1 VITESIKE
9 MMKMKLPLHRSNLGR
24 LSALALVGL
33 IVLTACGGGAS
44 RPPEITITAPEAGAA
59 LSVGQSVAIVGTAT
73 GDAISRVDVIID
85 GQTYATLN
93 APDKSKGVPSFPINV
108 PWTPLSAG
116 THAIQ
121 MKAYGPP
128 DDKLLTQSEPL
139 VLNAQA
145 ASVPATPTAEAQ
157 ATTAAVPTAAPAATT
172 AAGNAQAVPTVA
184 PPAGNNAQPAATT
197 APAAGNASNSA
208 PSVTVTND
216 FVNVR
221 TGPDTAYDRVGE
233 LQQNQTAPVK
243 GKSADGKW
251 WQISFPAGQ
260 GGVGWVISDYVQAN
274 AAANNVPVASAP
286 PKPVVA
292 QQPAQPVQP
301 VQPAQPAGQPVLVPL
316 VTIAPPQVQQ
326 PAVQPVAQGPLAGAG
341 NVLRVEANPV
351 AAGGTAF
358 ATWNIPS
365 FREGCFDRGDGGGCK
380 GPIAQSM
387 RVDVPGVS
395 GQRTIVLK
403 WTDTNGGQQ
412 QDTLTLSSGAGV
424 APAPAAGGG
433 GGGLVGG
440 GGVLRVEGNP
450 VPSGTTAYAFWN
462 IPNFKEG
469 CFDRGDGAGCK
480 GPIAQAMR
488 VDVPGVTGART
499 LTLRWTDT
507 NGGQQQDSLSLN
519 GGAVAVAPAPVN
531 NPECNPNNPDWQAK
545 AGNPGEWTFCKRKD
559 PEYIGDSPGNVG
571 NVDRNDKTYTM
582 GWDVYGAKGVW
593 LVFEPNGTR
602 GPAGTTQLSIPST
615 GTGPVSFRP
624 NQLENGC
631 YKITLRIDTNAGNR
645 ADFGE
650 KFLCVG
656 VAGGGG
662 GGGSQPNPQPQ
673 PNPPPQQ
680 PGGLIP

>member
-1 VITESIKE
+1 
-9 MMKMKLPLHRSNLGR
+9 MKLSHHRSNLGR

-33 IVLTACGGGAS
+33 FVLTACAGGAAK
-44 RPPEITITAPEAGAA
+44 PPEIKITAPESGAA

-145 ASVPATPTAEAQ
+145 AAVPATPTAEAQ
-157 ATTAAVPTAAPAATT
+157 PTTASVPTQAPPQPTAAAGGAAATT
-172 AAGNAQAVPTVA
+172 APTT
-184 PPAGNNAQPAATT
+184 GNAQPAATA
-197 APAAGNASNSA
+197 APVAGNANNSA

-221 TGPDTAYDRVGE
+221 TGPDTAYDKVGE
-233 LQQNQTAPVK
+233 LKQGQAAPVK
-243 GKSADGKW
+243 GKSADGQW

-260 GGVGWVISDYVQAN
+260 GGVGWVIGEYVQAN

-286 PKPVVA
+286 PKPVVVAPTAAPVA
-292 QQPAQPVQP
+292 Q
-301 VQPAQPAGQPVLVPL
+301 QPAGQPVLVPL
-316 VTIAPPQVQQ
+316 VTVPPPQVQQ
-326 PAVQPVAQGPLAGAG
+326 PAVQPAAPGPLAGGAG
-341 NVLRVEANPV
+341 VLKLEANPV
-351 AAGGTAF
+351 PAGGTAF
-358 ATWNIPS
+358 AYWNIPN
-365 FREGCFDRGDGGGCK
+365 FKEGCFDRGDGGGCK
-380 GPIAQSM
+380 GPIAQTM
-387 RVDVPGVS
+387 RVDVPGVN
-395 GQRTIVLK
+395 GARTVTLK
-403 WTDTNGGQQ
+403 WTDTNGAAQ
-412 QDTLTLSSGAGV
+412 QDTIALSSSGN
-424 APAPAAGGG
+424 APAVAAAPGSLAGGAN
-433 GGGLVGG
+433 
-440 GGVLRVEGNP
+440 VLKVEANP
-450 VPSGTTAYAFWN
+450 VAAGTTAYAFWN

-469 CFDRGDGAGCK
+469 CFDKGDGGGCK

-488 VDVPGVTGART
+488 VDVPSVTGART
-499 LTLRWTDT
+499 LTLKWTDV
-507 NGGQQQDSLSLN
+507 NGGQQQDTLTLN
-519 GGAVAVAPAPVN
+519 TGAGAAAPAPVVN
-531 NPECNPNNPDWQAK
+531 AECNPNNPDWQAK
-545 AGNPGEWTFCKRKD
+545 TGNPGEWTFCKRKD

-571 NVDRNDKTYTM
+571 YVDRNDKTYTM

-593 LVFEPNGTR
+593 LVFEPNSTR

-615 GTGPVSFRP
+615 GTGPVSFKP
-624 NQLENGC
+624 NQLESGC

-650 KFLCVG
+650 KFLCIG

-662 GGGSQPNPQPQ
+662 QPQ
-673 PNPPPQQ
+673 PTAA
-680 PGGLIP
+680 PGGGQPQPTAAPGGGGGTTPIP